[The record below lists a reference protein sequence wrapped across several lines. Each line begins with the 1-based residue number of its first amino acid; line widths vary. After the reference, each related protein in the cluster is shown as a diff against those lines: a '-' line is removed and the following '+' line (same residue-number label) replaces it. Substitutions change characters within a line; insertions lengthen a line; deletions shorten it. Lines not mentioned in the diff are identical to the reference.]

1 MSRYGYVKPQ
11 YPVPEVKVS
20 GKYKVLCGT
29 EYPGMTVYRWDDE
42 LWIFKDDKNVRYSR
56 KTLITGELL
65 EEYHPIKAEE
75 INDEGMVRLYEQLC
89 KDARLRVDSYDRTV
103 KSLQESK
110 NRKKL
115 KEFKDQ
121 NESAVNNERRFLN
134 EMCSIVTGTDMH
146 GRIK

>member
-1 MSRYGYVKPQ
+1 
-11 YPVPEVKVS
+11 
-20 GKYKVLCGT
+20 
-29 EYPGMTVYRWDDE
+29 MTVYRWDDE

-56 KTLITGELL
+56 KTLIAGELL
-65 EEYHPIKAEE
+65 EPYEPIKAEE

-103 KSLQESK
+103 KSLQGFHNREKLRKFK
-110 NRKKL
+110 N
-115 KEFKDQ
+115 E